1 MVKRRT
7 INFIPY
13 IYISYLRFNIFIF
26 VSDTKDRNS
35 GNFVDN
41 YPLDYSL

>member
-7 INFIPY
+7 VNFIP
-13 IYISYLRFNIFIF
+13 YISYLRFNVFIF
-26 VSDTKDRNS
+26 VSDTKDRNL

-41 YPLDYSL
+41 YSLNYSF